1 MIKKIITSVLFVSLY
16 SCNINNN
23 PILEQNQTN
32 IFSIE
37 DNNKSEIIKQAEEII
52 NLYPESAEY
61 FYNWKPS
68 DNESLELK
76 KSIANK
82 ISNKN
87 ILSQEK
93 INKILTQGKI
103 NNEISLNKFKPI
115 SFDEDQ
121 GEHKSKFTEWWY
133 YNGHLNTDDGK
144 KYGYELCFF
153 RVATFIYFAHIAI
166 TDENNQKFYYE
177 RKFYSP
183 KIVKTDNK
191 KANVIFDKNGMIQT
205 DKFSYKIFGEV
216 KGFQFNLNLKMN
228 KEPLLIN
235 GNGLIDMPEGKDSYY
250 YSLTKLETTGFL
262 IENGVR
268 KNVKGQSWFDHQWG
282 NFYVMRV
289 GWDWF
294 SFQMED
300 NTEYNLFSFRNKK
313 DQTLKQ
319 YVNVLN
325 SNNKSDHS
333 VGFNIQR
340 LDWWTSPFTNDLYV
354 TKWKIDIP
362 QRKETFI
369 VTAVHPGQEVFPIK
383 KYDIAPS
390 YWEGKC
396 YVEKQDE
403 NGKITKGLSY
413 VEHFKYL
420 KQIP

>member
-1 MIKKIITSVLFVSLY
+1 MIKKLIVSLLAISLC
-16 SCNINNN
+16 SCNTSNELLLQENNIN
-23 PILEQNQTN
+23 T
-32 IFSIE
+32 FSIQE
-37 DNNKSEIIKQAEEII
+37 DSKSKIINQAEEIMK
-52 NLYPESAEY
+52 LYPESSDY
-61 FYNWKPS
+61 FYNWIPS

-76 KSIANK
+76 KSIAKK
-82 ISNKN
+82 ISNKNIISQEKIDN

-93 INKILTQGKI
+93 ISNESIL
-103 NNEISLNKFKPI
+103 NRFKPI

-153 RVATFIYFAHIAI
+153 RASAFIYFAHIAI

-183 KIVKTDNK
+183 KTVKADNK
-191 KANVIFDKNGMIQT
+191 KANIVFDKNGMLQT

-216 KGFQFNLNLKMN
+216 NKFKFELNLKMT
-228 KEPLLIN
+228 KGPLLIN

-250 YSLTKLETTGFL
+250 YSLTKLETTGSL
-262 IENGVR
+262 TENGIK
-268 KNVKGQSWFDHQWG
+268 KNVKGQSWYDHQWG

-300 NTEYNLFSFRNKK
+300 NTEYNLFSFRNRK

-325 SNNKSDHS
+325 KDNKASNSM
-333 VGFNIQR
+333 GFNIQR

-354 TKWKIDIP
+354 TKWKINVP
-362 QRKETFI
+362 QRKETFTI
-369 VTAVHPGQEVFPIK
+369 TAAHPGQEVFPVK

-396 YVEKQDE
+396 YVEREDE
-403 NGKITKGLSY
+403 NGKIVKGLSY

-420 KQIP
+420 NPLP